1 MGFNFLYIDNN
12 FSLDILVMD
21 WENRLK
27 KLNTYDVSF
36 EIKQGYYHIAL
47 KYDDGWSILDSDNEN
62 IYIQEKNGF
71 HHYIASADNVK
82 IDDLFNII
90 DATIEYNLDL
100 QKKLILFKEKTEELQ
115 EIFSNEDYET
125 LKTIEFKITKKEAKK
140 KIVRKPR
147 KKTQEK
153 PKRNTTNKKSKTEIQ
168 ETKDTAKKIVE
179 NDLNQSETTDYDKND
194 EVVVMSND
202 YFEELERK

>member
-1 MGFNFLYIDNN
+1 M
-12 FSLDILVMD
+12 
-21 WENRLK
+21 
-27 KLNTYDVSF
+27 
-36 EIKQGYYHIAL
+36 
-47 KYDDGWSILDSDNEN
+47 
-62 IYIQEKNGF
+62 EKR
-71 HHYIASADNVK
+71 K

-168 ETKDTAKKIVE
+168 ETKDTAKEIVE

>member
-12 FSLDILVMD
+12 FSLDVLVMD

-27 KLNTYDVSF
+27 KLNAYDVSF

-47 KYDDGWSILDSDNEN
+47 KYDDGWSVLDSDNEN

-71 HHYIASADNVK
+71 HHYIASVDNVK
-82 IDDLFNII
+82 MDDLFNII

-100 QKKLILFKEKTEELQ
+100 QKKLILFREKTEELQ

-125 LKTIEFKITKKEAKK
+125 LKTIEFKITKKETKK
-140 KIVRKPR
+140 KTVKKPK

-153 PKRNTTNKKSKTEIQ
+153 PKRNTTKKKPKTEIQ
-168 ETKDTAKKIVE
+168 ETKDTAKEIVE
-179 NDLNQSETTDYDKND
+179 NDLNHIETTDYDKND
-194 EVVVMSND
+194 DVVVMSND

>member
-12 FSLDILVMD
+12 FSLDVLVMD

-27 KLNTYDVSF
+27 KLNDYDVSF

-71 HHYIASADNVK
+71 HHYIASVDNVK
-82 IDDLFNII
+82 MDDLFNII

-100 QKKLILFKEKTEELQ
+100 QKKLILFREKTEELQ

-125 LKTIEFKITKKEAKK
+125 LKTIEFKITKKETKK
-140 KIVRKPR
+140 KTVKKPK

-153 PKRNTTNKKSKTEIQ
+153 PKRNTTKKKPKTEIQ
-168 ETKDTAKKIVE
+168 ETKDKAKEIVE
-179 NDLNQSETTDYDKND
+179 NDLNHIETTDYDKND
-194 EVVVMSND
+194 DVVVMSND

>member
-12 FSLDILVMD
+12 FSLDVLVMD

-27 KLNTYDVSF
+27 KLNAYDVSF

-47 KYDDGWSILDSDNEN
+47 KYDDGWSVLDSDNEN

-71 HHYIASADNVK
+71 HHYIASVDNVK
-82 IDDLFNII
+82 MDDLFNII

-100 QKKLILFKEKTEELQ
+100 QKKLILFREKTEELQ

-140 KIVRKPR
+140 KTVKKPK

-153 PKRNTTNKKSKTEIQ
+153 PKRNTTKKKPKTEIQ
-168 ETKDTAKKIVE
+168 ETKDTAKEIVE
-179 NDLNQSETTDYDKND
+179 NDLNHIETTDYDKND
-194 EVVVMSND
+194 DVVVMSND

>member
-12 FSLDILVMD
+12 FSLDVLVMD

-27 KLNTYDVSF
+27 KLNDYDVSF

-47 KYDDGWSILDSDNEN
+47 KYDDGWSVLDSDNEN

-71 HHYIASADNVK
+71 HHYIASVDNVK
-82 IDDLFNII
+82 MDDLFNII
-90 DATIEYNLDL
+90 DTTIEYNLDL

-125 LKTIEFKITKKEAKK
+125 LKTIEFKITKKETKK
-140 KIVRKPR
+140 KTVKKPK

-153 PKRNTTNKKSKTEIQ
+153 PKRNTTKKKPKTEIQ
-168 ETKDTAKKIVE
+168 ETKDTAKEIVE
-179 NDLNQSETTDYDKND
+179 NDLNHIETTDYDEND

>member
-1 MGFNFLYIDNN
+1 
-12 FSLDILVMD
+12 MD

-27 KLNTYDVSF
+27 KLNNYDVSF

-100 QKKLILFKEKTEELQ
+100 QKKLILFKEKTEE
-115 EIFSNEDYET
+115 IFSNEDYET

-168 ETKDTAKKIVE
+168 ETKDTAKEIVE

>member
-12 FSLDILVMD
+12 FSLDVLVMD

-27 KLNTYDVSF
+27 KLNAYDVSF

-47 KYDDGWSILDSDNEN
+47 KYDDGWSVLDSDNEN

-71 HHYIASADNVK
+71 HHYIASVDNVK
-82 IDDLFNII
+82 MEDLFNII
-90 DATIEYNLDL
+90 DTTIEYNLDL

-140 KIVRKPR
+140 KTVKKPK

-153 PKRNTTNKKSKTEIQ
+153 PKRNTTKKKPKTEIQ
-168 ETKDTAKKIVE
+168 ETKDTAKEIVE
-179 NDLNQSETTDYDKND
+179 NGLNHVQTTDYDEND